1 MQENGNPVPHSEL
14 TTQNPRRLHKPN
26 YNRREKRVQWRSR
39 VKLWQGMHGSGI
51 LLGSWK
57 TSKRQDHMQLSA
69 TDADNLKVK
78 TVTILKDMRLQSLAT
93 KKTMDWTA
101 LSEWVSGGLTLC
113 RQHTLN
119 LTPVVTVLRASVSL
133 VFWRK
138 VCLWHNICLWH
149 NVCLWHN
156 IICACRVFCYRYFW
170 QGCARFSGKG
180 KAICTDKSTHGWGVL
195 GSPQPGHQ
203 QSTQQQMGV
212 ANQSYTSSR

>member
-1 MQENGNPVPHSEL
+1 MVRCEVSWPVLLTNPASGDRGLCFRVAL
-14 TTQNPRRLHKPN
+14 RRKMGGHFLFYPSAL
-26 YNRREKRVQWRSR
+26 YTI
-39 VKLWQGMHGSGI
+39 I
-51 LLGSWK
+51 LRCT
-57 TSKRQDHMQLSA
+57 TSKIRLRLVAGRCNYSIWQTIVGCGCRCMNRQNGVQNESLRNILFLRGHM
-69 TDADNLKVK
+69 
-78 TVTILKDMRLQSLAT
+78 
-93 KKTMDWTA
+93 
-101 LSEWVSGGLTLC
+101 
-113 RQHTLN
+113 
-119 LTPVVTVLRASVSL
+119 LRASVSL